1 MPLSRKM
8 SSESLPPDVTQLLG
22 QWSGGNGQALDEL
35 MPLVYDELRRLAYRQ
50 MASER
55 GDHTLQATAL
65 VNEAYLKLKGQRAQ
79 WQNREQFFAVAA
91 HMMRRILVDYARRNV
106 RAKRGGG
113 AQQVTLDDA
122 MIVSADKSDELLAVD
137 DALQR
142 LEQIDKRRSQVA
154 VMRFFAGLS
163 VEEIAQAL
171 SISAETVTR
180 DWRTAR
186 AWLRNEL
193 SSAA

>member
-1 MPLSRKM
+1 MPDAV
-8 SSESLPPDVTQLLG
+8 PPEVTQLLV
-22 QWSGGNGQALDEL
+22 QWSGGDGQAIDDV
-35 MPLVYDELRRLAYRQ
+35 MPLVYEELRRIAHRH
-50 MASER
+50 MANER
-55 GDHTLQATAL
+55 FGHTLQATAL
-65 VNEAYLKLKGQRAQ
+65 VNEAYLVMKGQRGAR

-91 HMMRRILVDYARRNV
+91 HMMRRILVDYARRHT

-137 DALQR
+137 DALQK
-142 LEQIDKRRSQVA
+142 LEQVDKRRSQVA

-171 SISAETVTR
+171 SISVETVAR

-186 AWLRNEL
+186 AWLRQEL
-193 SSAA
+193 SASA